1 MKNNLWKTLLALW
14 ISLLPLEVFSAKA
27 ESSTTGTK
35 CGNYVIDGVI
45 RHEGTKA
52 VLKIYE
58 NSVSETV
65 FQLDPD
71 LTEEALFMKD
81 TPVTLTGRLS
91 RPVKEY
97 RGSLQA
103 LKPPVAIKERVP
115 DPAHP
120 MKDSQMRLLK
130 EVPCSKKD

>member
-1 MKNNLWKTLLALW
+1 MNNKLWITLLGLW
-14 ISLLPLEVFSAKA
+14 ISLLPLEVFSAKT
-27 ESSTTGTK
+27 ETGTK
-35 CGNYVIDGVI
+35 CGNYAIDGVI

-58 NSVSETV
+58 NSISETV
-65 FQLDPD
+65 FQLDAD
-71 LTEEALFMKD
+71 LTEEALLMKD

-91 RPVKEY
+91 TPVKDY

-103 LKPPVAIKERVP
+103 LKPAVEIKERVP
-115 DPAHP
+115 DPANP